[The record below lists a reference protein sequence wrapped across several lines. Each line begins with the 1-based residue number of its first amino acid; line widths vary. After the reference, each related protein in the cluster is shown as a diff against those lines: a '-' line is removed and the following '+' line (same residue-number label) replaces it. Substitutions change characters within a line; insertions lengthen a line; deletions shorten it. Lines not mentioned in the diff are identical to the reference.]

1 MCQNFELNGVSMEQ
15 QASLLKALLQRPQ
28 EYLVGLG
35 VVVILAVMVMP
46 IPAFMLDIFLSF
58 SITFALIILLVSI
71 FMRGPLDFSVFPSL
85 LLIVTLIR
93 LSLNVASTRIIL
105 LHGSEGTSAAGQV
118 IESFGSFVVGGNFI
132 VGTVVFIILVMI
144 NFIVITKGSVRTSEV
159 AARFTLDSIPG
170 KQMSIDA
177 DLNAGLIN
185 DKEARDRR
193 QSLEQEANF
202 YGSMDGAIRFVRGDA
217 IAGIL
222 ITIVNILGGF
232 GIGVFQ
238 QDMGV
243 GEAAQ
248 VYTLLTI
255 GDGLVSQLPALVVST
270 AAGLVV
276 TRATADKNLPKQ
288 LIGQLLNQ
296 PYAFLIASA
305 ILFFFG
311 LIPGLPHFPF
321 LLMSVIAGMIGFNE
335 LKDTSK
341 KSLIENRKKADDAK
355 APTPERVE
363 SILPLDI
370 MELEVGYE
378 LIPLVDADSN
388 GELLDRIKS
397 VRRQFALE
405 MGFIVP
411 PLHIRDN
418 LQLKSSEYGILI
430 KGVEVSRGSIM
441 IGRLLAMNPGTIEKE
456 IDGIQTTEPTFGLPA
471 VWITTS
477 DKQKAQMAGY
487 TVVDP
492 ATVVTT
498 HIKETIKRHAS
509 ELLGRQET
517 QSLIDKFKESN
528 PKVIEELIPDV
539 LSLGKIQKVLQNLL
553 KEHVS
558 IRDLRT
564 ILEQLADYGPSTQ
577 DTDVLTEYVRQAMA
591 RPITKQFQSADGS
604 LSVMTLDRQVEELIQ
619 KSIQRTEVSSF
630 LALEPTIA
638 EKLLVELQ
646 GAVEAISPQMETS
659 PVLLAS
665 PGIRHHLR
673 KFLER
678 FIPDL
683 AVLSHS
689 EIIPS
694 VQIKTLKVVD
704 LDAN

>member
-1 MCQNFELNGVSMEQ
+1 M
-15 QASLLKALLQRPQ
+15 
-28 EYLVGLG
+28 
-35 VVVILAVMVMP
+35 
-46 IPAFMLDIFLSF
+46 
-58 SITFALIILLVSI
+58 
-71 FMRGPLDFSVFPSL
+71 
-85 LLIVTLIR
+85 
-93 LSLNVASTRIIL
+93 NVASTRIIL
-105 LHGSEGTSAAGQV
+105 LHGSEGTSAAGKV

-193 QSLEQEANF
+193 QALEQEASF

-222 ITIVNILGGF
+222 ITIVNIIGGF

-238 QDMGV
+238 KDMGI

-288 LIGQLLNQ
+288 LISQLLNQ
-296 PYAFLIASA
+296 PYAFLIASG

-311 LIPGLPHFPF
+311 LIPGLPTFPF
-321 LLMSVIAGMIGFNE
+321 FLMSIIAGIIGFNE
-335 LKDTSK
+335 FKDTTK
-341 KSLIENRKKADDAK
+341 KSLIENRKKAEDAK

-441 IGRLLAMNPGTIEKE
+441 TGRLLAMNPGTIEKE

-517 QSLIDKFKESN
+517 QSLVDKFKESN

-564 ILEQLADYGPSTQ
+564 ILEQLADYAPSTQ

-604 LSVMTLDRQVEELIQ
+604 LSVMTLDRQVEEIIQ
-619 KSIQRTEVSSF
+619 KSIQRTEVNSF

-646 GAVEAISPQMETS
+646 GAVEAMSPQMETS

-694 VQIKTLKVVD
+694 VQIKTLKVVN
-704 LDAN
+704 LNAN

>member
-1 MCQNFELNGVSMEQ
+1 MEVS
-15 QASLLKALLQRPQ
+15 
-28 EYLVGLG
+28 
-35 VVVILAVMVMP
+35 
-46 IPAFMLDIFLSF
+46 
-58 SITFALIILLVSI
+58 
-71 FMRGPLDFSVFPSL
+71 
-85 LLIVTLIR
+85 
-93 LSLNVASTRIIL
+93 
-105 LHGSEGTSAAGQV
+105 
-118 IESFGSFVVGGNFI
+118 
-132 VGTVVFIILVMI
+132 
-144 NFIVITKGSVRTSEV
+144 
-159 AARFTLDSIPG
+159 
-170 KQMSIDA
+170 
-177 DLNAGLIN
+177 
-185 DKEARDRR
+185 
-193 QSLEQEANF
+193 
-202 YGSMDGAIRFVRGDA
+202 
-217 IAGIL
+217 
-222 ITIVNILGGF
+222 
-232 GIGVFQ
+232 
-238 QDMGV
+238 
-243 GEAAQ
+243 EAAQ

-276 TRATADKNLPKQ
+276 TRAATDKNLPHQ
-288 LIGQLLNQ
+288 LISQLVNQ
-296 PYAFLIASA
+296 PHAFLIASA

-311 LIPGLPHFPF
+311 MIPGLPHFPF
-321 LLMSVIAGMIGFNE
+321 FLMSIIAGTIGFNKF
-335 LKDTSK
+335 KDTSK
-341 KSLIENRKKADDAK
+341 QALIDSRKKEEDAK

-441 IGRLLAMNPGTIEKE
+441 TGRLLAMNPGTIEKE

-492 ATVVTT
+492 STVITT

-517 QSLIDKFKESN
+517 QALIDKFKESN

-539 LSLGKIQKVLQNLL
+539 LSLGKVQKVLQNLL
-553 KEHVS
+553 KEQIS

-577 DTDVLTEYVRQAMA
+577 DTDILTEYVRQAMA

-604 LSVMTLDRQVEELIQ
+604 LSVVTLDRGVEELIQ
-619 KSIQRTEVSSF
+619 SSIQRTDVASF
-630 LALEPTIA
+630 LALEPTVA
-638 EKLLVELQ
+638 EKLLVKLQ
-646 GAVEAISPQMETS
+646 EAVEAMSPQIETS

-673 KFLER
+673 KFVER

-704 LDAN
+704 LNAN

>member
-1 MCQNFELNGVSMEQ
+1 VFMEQ
-15 QASLLKALLQRPQ
+15 QASLLKSLIKRPQ
-28 EYLVGLG
+28 EYLVGFG
-35 VVVILAVMVMP
+35 VVMVLAVMVMP
-46 IPAFMLDIFLSF
+46 IPPFLLDLLLSF
-58 SITFALIILLVSI
+58 SITFALIILLVSV

-118 IESFGSFVVGGNFI
+118 IESFGSFVVGGNFV
-132 VGTVVFIILVMI
+132 VGTVIFIILVMI

-159 AARFTLDSIPG
+159 AARFTLDAIPG

-185 DKEARDRR
+185 EKEARNRR
-193 QSLEQEANF
+193 QMLEQEADF

-222 ITIVNILGGF
+222 ITVINILGGF

-276 TRATADKNLPKQ
+276 TRAVADKNLPELLISQ
-288 LIGQLLNQ
+288 LVNQ
-296 PYAFLIASA
+296 PYAFIIASLV
-305 ILFFFG
+305 LFFFG
-311 LIPGLPHFPF
+311 MIPGLPHFPF
-321 LLMSVIAGMIGFNE
+321 FVMSIFAGIIGFNKF
-335 LKDTSK
+335 KDTNK
-341 KSLIENRKKADDAK
+341 KALIENRKKEDEAK

-405 MGFIVP
+405 LGFIVP

-418 LQLKSSEYGILI
+418 LQLKSNEYGILI

-441 IGRLLAMNPGTIEKE
+441 TGRLLAMNPGTIEKE
-456 IDGIQTTEPTFGLPA
+456 IDGIQTKEPTFGLPA
-471 VWITTS
+471 VWISTS

-487 TVVDP
+487 TVVDSS
-492 ATVVTT
+492 TVVTT

-539 LSLGKIQKVLQNLL
+539 LSLGKVQKVLQNLL
-553 KEHVS
+553 KEQIS

-564 ILEQLADYGPSTQ
+564 ILEQLADYGPTTK
-577 DTDVLTEYVRQAMA
+577 DTDILTEYVRQALA

-604 LSVMTLDRQVEELIQ
+604 LSVMTLNREIEELIHS
-619 KSIQRTEVSSF
+619 SIQKTELASF
-630 LALEPTIA
+630 LSLEPTVA
-638 EKLLVELQ
+638 EKLLLKLQ
-646 GAVEAISPQMETS
+646 EAVESMTPQMETS

-673 KFLER
+673 KFVER

-704 LDAN
+704 LNAN

>member
-1 MCQNFELNGVSMEQ
+1 MEQ
-15 QASLLKALLQRPQ
+15 QATLWKSLLQRPQ
-28 EYLVGLG
+28 EYVIGLG

-46 IPAFMLDIFLSF
+46 IPPFMLDLLLSF
-58 SITFALIILLVSI
+58 SITFSLIILLVSI
-71 FMRGPLDFSVFPSL
+71 FMQGPLDFSVFPSL

-105 LHGSEGTSAAGQV
+105 LNGGEGVSAAGDV
-118 IESFGSFVVGGNFI
+118 IESFGSFVVGGNFV
-132 VGTVVFIILVMI
+132 VGTVIFIILVMI

-159 AARFTLDSIPG
+159 AARFTLDAIPG

-185 DKEARDRR
+185 DREARNRR
-193 QSLEQEANF
+193 QNLEQEANF

-222 ITIVNILGGF
+222 ITLVNILGGF
-232 GIGVFQ
+232 GIGIFQ
-238 QDMGV
+238 QDMDIS
-243 GEAAQ
+243 EAAQ

-255 GDGLVSQLPALVVST
+255 GDGLVSQLPALIVST

-276 TRATADKNLPKQ
+276 TRATADQSLPKQ
-288 LIGQLLNQ
+288 LISQLINQ
-296 PYAFLIASA
+296 PYAFLIASS
-305 ILFFFG
+305 ILFIFG

-321 LLMSVIAGMIGFNE
+321 FLMSIIAGVIGFNKF
-335 LKDTSK
+335 KDTNK
-341 KSLIENRKKADDAK
+341 KVQIENRKKEDDAK
-355 APTPERVE
+355 APAPEHVE

-388 GELLDRIKS
+388 GELLERIKS

-418 LQLKSSEYGILI
+418 LQLKSNEYGILI

-441 IGRLLAMNPGTIEKE
+441 ADRLLAMNPGTIEKE
-456 IDGIQTTEPTFGLPA
+456 IDGIQTKEPTFGLPA
-471 VWITTS
+471 VWILAS

-492 ATVVTT
+492 STVVTT

-517 QSLIDKFKESN
+517 QALVDKFKESN

-539 LSLGKIQKVLQNLL
+539 LSLGKVQKVLQNLL
-553 KEHVS
+553 KEHIS

-564 ILEQLADYGPSTQ
+564 ILEQLADYGLTTK
-577 DTDVLTEYVRQAMA
+577 DTDLLTEYVRQSLA

-604 LSVMTLDRQVEELIQ
+604 LSVMTLNREIEELIHG
-619 KSIQRTEVSSF
+619 SIQKTELTSF
-630 LALEPTIA
+630 LALEPTLA
-638 EKLLVELQ
+638 EKLLLKLQ
-646 GAVEAISPQMETS
+646 EAVEAMTPQMETS

-673 KFLER
+673 KLVER
-678 FIPDL
+678 FLPDL

-704 LDAN
+704 LNAN

>member
-1 MCQNFELNGVSMEQ
+1 MFMEQ
-15 QASLLKALLQRPQ
+15 QASLLKSLIQRPQ
-28 EYLVGLG
+28 EYLVGFG

-46 IPAFMLDIFLSF
+46 IPPLMLDLLLSF

-118 IESFGSFVVGGNFI
+118 IESFGSFVVGGNFV
-132 VGTVVFIILVMI
+132 VGTVIFIILVMI

-159 AARFTLDSIPG
+159 AARFTLDAIPG

-185 DKEARDRR
+185 EKEARNRR
-193 QSLEQEANF
+193 QMLEQEADF

-222 ITIVNILGGF
+222 ITVINILGGF

-276 TRATADKNLPKQ
+276 TRAVADKNLPELLISQ
-288 LIGQLLNQ
+288 LVNQ
-296 PYAFLIASA
+296 PYAFIIASLV
-305 ILFFFG
+305 LFFFG
-311 LIPGLPHFPF
+311 MIPGLPHFPF
-321 LLMSVIAGMIGFNE
+321 FVMSIFAGIIGFNKF
-335 LKDTSK
+335 KDTNK
-341 KSLIENRKKADDAK
+341 KALIENRKKEDEAK

-405 MGFIVP
+405 LGFIVP

-418 LQLKSSEYGILI
+418 LQLKSNEYGILI

-441 IGRLLAMNPGTIEKE
+441 TGRLLAMNPGTIEKE
-456 IDGIQTTEPTFGLPA
+456 IDGIQTKEPTFGLPA
-471 VWITTS
+471 VWISTS

-487 TVVDP
+487 TVVDSS
-492 ATVVTT
+492 TVVTT

-539 LSLGKIQKVLQNLL
+539 LSLGKVQKVLQNLL
-553 KEHVS
+553 KEQIS

-564 ILEQLADYGPSTQ
+564 ILEQLADYGPTTK
-577 DTDVLTEYVRQAMA
+577 DTDILTEYVRQALA

-604 LSVMTLDRQVEELIQ
+604 LSVMTLNREIEELIHS
-619 KSIQRTEVSSF
+619 SIQKTELASF
-630 LALEPTIA
+630 LSLEPTVA
-638 EKLLVELQ
+638 EKLLLKLQ
-646 GAVEAISPQMETS
+646 EAVESITPQMETS

-673 KFLER
+673 KFVER

-704 LDAN
+704 LNAN

>member
-1 MCQNFELNGVSMEQ
+1 MEQ
-15 QASLLKALLQRPQ
+15 QASLLKSLVQRPQ
-28 EYLVGLG
+28 ECLVGLG
-35 VVVILAVMVMP
+35 VVAVLAVMVMP
-46 IPAFMLDIFLSF
+46 IPPFLLDLFLSF
-58 SITFALIILLVSI
+58 SITFALIILLVSV

-118 IESFGSFVVGGNFI
+118 IESFGSFVVGGNFV
-132 VGTVVFIILVMI
+132 VGAVIFIILVMI

-159 AARFTLDSIPG
+159 AARFTLDAIPG

-185 DKEARDRR
+185 ENQARNRR
-193 QSLEQEANF
+193 QTLEQEADF

-222 ITIVNILGGF
+222 ITVVNILGGF

-238 QDMGV
+238 QDMEI

-276 TRATADKNLPKQ
+276 TRAATDKNLPNQ
-288 LIGQLLNQ
+288 LISQLLNQ

-311 LIPGLPHFPF
+311 IIPGLPHFPF
-321 LLMSVIAGMIGFNE
+321 FLMSIIAGTIGFNKF
-335 LKDTSK
+335 KDTSK
-341 KSLIENRKKADDAK
+341 KALIDSRKKEEDAK

-441 IGRLLAMNPGTIEKE
+441 TGRLLAMNPGTIEKE

-492 ATVVTT
+492 STVITT

-517 QSLIDKFKESN
+517 QALIDKFKESN

-539 LSLGKIQKVLQNLL
+539 LSLGKVQKVLQNLL
-553 KEHVS
+553 KEQIS

-564 ILEQLADYGPSTQ
+564 ILEQLADYGPSSK
-577 DTDVLTEYVRQAMA
+577 DTDILTEYVRQAMA

-604 LSVMTLDRQVEELIQ
+604 LSVMTLDRGVEELIQ
-619 KSIQRTEVSSF
+619 SSIQRTEVASF
-630 LALEPTIA
+630 LALEPTVA
-638 EKLLVELQ
+638 EKLLVKLQ
-646 GAVEAISPQMETS
+646 EAVEAISPQIETS

-673 KFLER
+673 KFVER

-704 LDAN
+704 LNAN

>member
-1 MCQNFELNGVSMEQ
+1 MPMEQ
-15 QASLLKALLQRPQ
+15 QASLLKSLIKRPQ
-28 EYLVGLG
+28 EYLVGFG
-35 VVVILAVMVMP
+35 VVMVLAVMVMP
-46 IPAFMLDIFLSF
+46 IPPFLLDLLLSF
-58 SITFALIILLVSI
+58 SITFALIILLVSV

-118 IESFGSFVVGGNFI
+118 IESFGSFVVGGNFV
-132 VGTVVFIILVMI
+132 VGTVIFIILVMI

-159 AARFTLDSIPG
+159 AARFTLDAIPG

-185 DKEARDRR
+185 EKEARNRR
-193 QSLEQEANF
+193 QMLEQEADF

-222 ITIVNILGGF
+222 ITFINILGGF

-276 TRATADKNLPKQ
+276 TRAVADKNLPEQ
-288 LIGQLLNQ
+288 LISQLLNQ
-296 PYAFLIASA
+296 PYAFIIASL

-311 LIPGLPHFPF
+311 MIPGLPHFPF
-321 LLMSVIAGMIGFNE
+321 FVMSILAGTIGFNKF
-335 LKDTSK
+335 KDTNK
-341 KSLIENRKKADDAK
+341 KALIENRKKEDEAK

-378 LIPLVDADSN
+378 LIPLVDADNN

-418 LQLKSSEYGILI
+418 LQLKSNEYGILI

-441 IGRLLAMNPGTIEKE
+441 AGRLLAMNPGTIEKE
-456 IDGIQTTEPTFGLPA
+456 IDGIQTKEPTFGLPA
-471 VWITTS
+471 VWISTS

-487 TVVDP
+487 TVVDSS
-492 ATVVTT
+492 TVVTT

-539 LSLGKIQKVLQNLL
+539 LSLGKVQKVLQNLL
-553 KEHVS
+553 KEQIS

-564 ILEQLADYGPSTQ
+564 ILEQLADYGPTTK
-577 DTDVLTEYVRQAMA
+577 DTDILTEYVRQALA
-591 RPITKQFQSADGS
+591 RPITKQFQSTDGS
-604 LSVMTLDRQVEELIQ
+604 LSVMTLNREVEELIQ
-619 KSIQRTEVSSF
+619 SSIQKTELASF
-630 LALEPTIA
+630 LALEPTVA
-638 EKLLVELQ
+638 EKLLIKLQ
-646 GAVEAISPQMETS
+646 EAVETITPQMETS

-673 KFLER
+673 KFVER

-704 LDAN
+704 LNAN

>member
-1 MCQNFELNGVSMEQ
+1 MAQ
-15 QASLLKALLQRPQ
+15 QASLLKALAKRPQ
-28 EYLVGLG
+28 EYLIGIG
-35 VVVILAVMVMP
+35 VITILAVMVMP
-46 IPAFMLDIFLSF
+46 IPPFMLDLLLSF

-71 FMRGPLDFSVFPSL
+71 FMMGPLDFSVFPSL
-85 LLIVTLIR
+85 LLVVTLIR

-118 IESFGSFVVGGNFI
+118 IESFGSFVVGGNFV
-132 VGTVVFIILVMI
+132 VGTVIFIILVMI

-177 DLNAGLIN
+177 DLNAGII
-185 DKEARDRR
+185 DEKEARNRR
-193 QSLEQEANF
+193 QTLEREADF

-232 GIGVFQ
+232 SIGVFQ
-238 QDMGV
+238 QDMQV

-276 TRATADKNLPKQ
+276 TRTVSDKNLPQ
-288 LIGQLLNQ
+288 ELIGQLLNQ
-296 PYAFLIASA
+296 PYAFIITSTV
-305 ILFFFG
+305 LFFFG

-321 LLMSVIAGMIGFNE
+321 LVMSILAGTIGFNKF
-335 LKDTSK
+335 KDTSK
-341 KSLIENRKKADDAK
+341 KALIETRKREEQAK
-355 APTPERVE
+355 TPIPERVE

-378 LIPLVDADSN
+378 LIPLVDADRN

-430 KGVEVSRGSIM
+430 KGVEVASGSIM
-441 IGRLLAMNPGTIEKE
+441 IGRLLAMNPGTTEKE
-456 IDGIQTTEPTFGLPA
+456 IEGIQTKEPTFDLPA
-471 VWITTS
+471 VWIPTS
-477 DKQKAQMAGY
+477 GKQEAQMAGY

-492 ATVVTT
+492 STVITT

-517 QSLIDKFKESN
+517 QALIDKFKESN

-539 LSLGKIQKVLQNLL
+539 LSLGKVQKVLQNLL
-553 KEHVS
+553 KERVS

-564 ILEQLADYGPSTQ
+564 ILEQLADYGPTTQ
-577 DTDVLTEYVRQAMA
+577 DTDILTEYVRQAMA
-591 RPITKQFQSADGS
+591 RPITKQFQSEDGS
-604 LSVMTLDRQVEELIQ
+604 LSVMTLDREIEELIHS
-619 KSIQRTEVSSF
+619 SIQKTEITSF
-630 LALEPTIA
+630 LALEPTVA
-638 EKLLVELQ
+638 EKLLVKLQ
-646 GAVEAISPQMETS
+646 EAVEAMTPKLETS

-673 KFLER
+673 KFVER
-678 FIPDL
+678 FLPDL

-689 EIIPS
+689 EITPS
-694 VQIKTLKVVD
+694 VQIKTLEVVE
-704 LDAN
+704 LNAN

>member
-1 MCQNFELNGVSMEQ
+1 MDQ
-15 QASLLKALLQRPQ
+15 QASVLKSLLQRPQ
-28 EYLVGLG
+28 EYAVGLG
-35 VVVILAVMVMP
+35 VIVILAVMVMP
-46 IPAFMLDIFLSF
+46 IPPFLLDLLLSF

-71 FMRGPLDFSVFPSL
+71 FMQGPLDFSVFPSL

-105 LHGSEGTSAAGQV
+105 LHGDEGVSAAGDV
-118 IESFGSFVVGGNFI
+118 IESFGSFVVGGNFV
-132 VGTVVFIILVMI
+132 VGAVIFIILVMI

-159 AARFTLDSIPG
+159 AARFTLDAIPG

-185 DKEARDRR
+185 DKEARKRR
-193 QSLEQEANF
+193 QNLEQEANF

-232 GIGVFQ
+232 CIGIFQ
-238 QDMGV
+238 QDMDI

-276 TRATADKNLPKQ
+276 TRATADQNLPKQ
-288 LIGQLLNQ
+288 LISQLLNQ

-305 ILFFFG
+305 ILFIFG
-311 LIPGLPHFPF
+311 MIPGLPHFPF
-321 LLMSVIAGMIGFNE
+321 FLMSIIAGTIGFNKF
-335 LKDTSK
+335 KDTNK
-341 KSLIENRKKADDAK
+341 KALIENRKKEDDAK
-355 APTPERVE
+355 APAPEHVE

-418 LQLKSSEYGILI
+418 LQLKSNEYGILI

-441 IGRLLAMNPGTIEKE
+441 ADRLLAMNPGTIEKE
-456 IDGIQTTEPTFGLPA
+456 IDGIQTKEPTFGLPA
-471 VWITTS
+471 VWILAS

-492 ATVVTT
+492 STVVTT

-517 QSLIDKFKESN
+517 QALVDKFKESN

-539 LSLGKIQKVLQNLL
+539 LSLGKVQKVLQNLL
-553 KEHVS
+553 KEHIS

-564 ILEQLADYGPSTQ
+564 ILEQLADYGLTTK
-577 DTDVLTEYVRQAMA
+577 DTDILTEYVRQSLA

-604 LSVMTLDRQVEELIQ
+604 LSVMTLNREIEELIHS
-619 KSIQRTEVSSF
+619 SIQKTELTSF
-630 LALEPTIA
+630 LALEPTVA
-638 EKLLVELQ
+638 EKLLLKLQ
-646 GAVEAISPQMETS
+646 EAVEAMTPQMETS

-673 KFLER
+673 KLVER
-678 FIPDL
+678 FLPDL

-704 LDAN
+704 LNAN

>member
-1 MCQNFELNGVSMEQ
+1 MYMEQ
-15 QASLLKALLQRPQ
+15 QASLLKSLIQRPQ

-35 VVVILAVMVMP
+35 VVTVLAVMVMP
-46 IPAFMLDIFLSF
+46 IPPFLLDLFLSF

-105 LHGSEGTSAAGQV
+105 LHGSEGTGAAGQV
-118 IESFGSFVVGGNFI
+118 IESFGSFVVGGNFV
-132 VGTVVFIILVMI
+132 VGAVIFIILVMI

-159 AARFTLDSIPG
+159 AARFTLDAIPG

-185 DKEARDRR
+185 ENQARNRR
-193 QSLEQEANF
+193 QTLEQEADF

-222 ITIVNILGGF
+222 ITVVNILGGF

-238 QDMGV
+238 QDMEV
-243 GEAAQ
+243 SEAAQ

-276 TRATADKNLPKQ
+276 TRATSDKNLPHQ
-288 LIGQLLNQ
+288 LISQLVNQ
-296 PYAFLIASA
+296 PHAFLIASA

-311 LIPGLPHFPF
+311 MIPGLPHFPF
-321 LLMSVIAGMIGFNE
+321 FLMSIIAGTIGFNKF
-335 LKDTSK
+335 KDTSK
-341 KSLIENRKKADDAK
+341 KALIDSRKKEEDAK

-492 ATVVTT
+492 STVITT

-517 QSLIDKFKESN
+517 QALIDKFKESN

-539 LSLGKIQKVLQNLL
+539 LSLGKVQKVLQNLL
-553 KEHVS
+553 KEQVS

-564 ILEQLADYGPSTQ
+564 ILEQLADYGPSSK
-577 DTDVLTEYVRQAMA
+577 DTDILTEYVRQAMA

-604 LSVMTLDRQVEELIQ
+604 LSVVTLDRGVEELIQ
-619 KSIQRTEVSSF
+619 SSIQRTEVASF
-630 LALEPTIA
+630 LALEPTVA
-638 EKLLVELQ
+638 EKLLVKLQ
-646 GAVEAISPQMETS
+646 EAVEAMSPQIETS

-673 KFLER
+673 KFVER

-689 EIIPS
+689 EITPS

-704 LDAN
+704 LNAN

>member
-1 MCQNFELNGVSMEQ
+1 
-15 QASLLKALLQRPQ
+15 
-28 EYLVGLG
+28 
-35 VVVILAVMVMP
+35 
-46 IPAFMLDIFLSF
+46 
-58 SITFALIILLVSI
+58 
-71 FMRGPLDFSVFPSL
+71 
-85 LLIVTLIR
+85 
-93 LSLNVASTRIIL
+93 
-105 LHGSEGTSAAGQV
+105 
-118 IESFGSFVVGGNFI
+118 
-132 VGTVVFIILVMI
+132 
-144 NFIVITKGSVRTSEV
+144 V
-159 AARFTLDSIPG
+159 AARFTLDAIPG

-185 DKEARDRR
+185 ENQARNRR
-193 QSLEQEANF
+193 QMLEQEADF

-222 ITIVNILGGF
+222 ITVVNILGGF

-238 QDMGV
+238 QDMEI

-276 TRATADKNLPKQ
+276 TRAATDKNLPHQ
-288 LIGQLLNQ
+288 LISQLVNQ
-296 PYAFLIASA
+296 PHAFLIASA

-311 LIPGLPHFPF
+311 MIPGLPHFPF
-321 LLMSVIAGMIGFNE
+321 FLMSIIAGTIGFNKF
-335 LKDTSK
+335 KDTSK
-341 KSLIENRKKADDAK
+341 KALIDSRKKEEDAK

-441 IGRLLAMNPGTIEKE
+441 TGRLLAMNPGTIEKE

-492 ATVVTT
+492 STVITT

-517 QSLIDKFKESN
+517 QALIDKFKESN

-539 LSLGKIQKVLQNLL
+539 LSLGKVQKVLQNLL
-553 KEHVS
+553 KEQIS

-564 ILEQLADYGPSTQ
+564 ILEQLADYGPSSK
-577 DTDVLTEYVRQAMA
+577 DTDILTEYVRQAMA

-604 LSVMTLDRQVEELIQ
+604 LSVVTLDRGVEELIQ
-619 KSIQRTEVSSF
+619 SSIQRTEVASF
-630 LALEPTIA
+630 LALEPTVA
-638 EKLLVELQ
+638 EKLLVKLQ
-646 GAVEAISPQMETS
+646 EAVEAISPQIETS

-673 KFLER
+673 KFVER

-689 EIIPS
+689 EITPS

-704 LDAN
+704 LNAN

>member
-1 MCQNFELNGVSMEQ
+1 MDQ
-15 QASLLKALLQRPQ
+15 QASVLKSLLKRPQ
-28 EYLVGLG
+28 EYAVGLG
-35 VVVILAVMVMP
+35 VIVILAVMVMP
-46 IPAFMLDIFLSF
+46 IPPFLLDLLLSF

-71 FMRGPLDFSVFPSL
+71 FMQGPLDFSVFPSL

-105 LHGSEGTSAAGQV
+105 LHGDEGISAAGDV
-118 IESFGSFVVGGNFI
+118 IESFGSFVVGGNFV
-132 VGTVVFIILVMI
+132 VGAVIFIILVMI

-159 AARFTLDSIPG
+159 AARFTLDAIPG

-185 DKEARDRR
+185 DREARKRR
-193 QSLEQEANF
+193 QNLEQEANF

-232 GIGVFQ
+232 CIGIFQ
-238 QDMGV
+238 QDMDI

-248 VYTLLTI
+248 IYTLLTI

-276 TRATADKNLPKQ
+276 TRATADQNLPKQ
-288 LIGQLLNQ
+288 LISQLLNQ
-296 PYAFLIASA
+296 PYAFLIASS
-305 ILFFFG
+305 ILFVFG
-311 LIPGLPHFPF
+311 MIPGLPHFPF
-321 LLMSVIAGMIGFNE
+321 FLMSIIAGTIGFNKF
-335 LKDTSK
+335 KDTNK
-341 KSLIENRKKADDAK
+341 KSLIENRKKEDDAK
-355 APTPERVE
+355 APAPEHVE

-418 LQLKSSEYGILI
+418 LQLKSNEYGILI

-441 IGRLLAMNPGTIEKE
+441 ADRLLAMNPGTIEKE
-456 IDGIQTTEPTFGLPA
+456 IDGIQTKEPTFGLPA
-471 VWITTS
+471 VWILAS

-492 ATVVTT
+492 STVVTT

-517 QSLIDKFKESN
+517 QALVDKFKESN

-539 LSLGKIQKVLQNLL
+539 LSLGKVQKVLQNLL
-553 KEHVS
+553 KEHIS

-564 ILEQLADYGPSTQ
+564 ILEQLADYGLTTK
-577 DTDVLTEYVRQAMA
+577 DTDILTEYVRQSLA

-604 LSVMTLDRQVEELIQ
+604 LSVMTLNREIEELVHSSIQ
-619 KSIQRTEVSSF
+619 KTELTSF
-630 LALEPTIA
+630 LALEPTVA
-638 EKLLVELQ
+638 EKLLLKLQ
-646 GAVEAISPQMETS
+646 EAVEAMTPQMETS

-673 KFLER
+673 KLVER
-678 FIPDL
+678 FLPDL

-704 LDAN
+704 LNAN

>member
-1 MCQNFELNGVSMEQ
+1 MDQ
-15 QASLLKALLQRPQ
+15 QASVLKSLLKRPQ
-28 EYLVGLG
+28 EYAVGLG
-35 VVVILAVMVMP
+35 VIVILAVMVMP
-46 IPAFMLDIFLSF
+46 IPPFLLDLLLSF

-71 FMRGPLDFSVFPSL
+71 FMQGPLDFSVFPSL

-105 LHGSEGTSAAGQV
+105 LHGDEGISAAGDV
-118 IESFGSFVVGGNFI
+118 IESFGSFVVGGNFV
-132 VGTVVFIILVMI
+132 VGAVIFIILVMI

-159 AARFTLDSIPG
+159 AARFTLDAIPG

-185 DKEARDRR
+185 DREARKRR
-193 QSLEQEANF
+193 QNLEQEANF

-232 GIGVFQ
+232 CIGIFQ
-238 QDMGV
+238 QDMDI

-248 VYTLLTI
+248 IYTLLTI

-276 TRATADKNLPKQ
+276 TRATADQNLPKQ
-288 LIGQLLNQ
+288 LISQLLNQ
-296 PYAFLIASA
+296 PYAFLIASS
-305 ILFFFG
+305 ILFVFG
-311 LIPGLPHFPF
+311 MIPGLPHFPF
-321 LLMSVIAGMIGFNE
+321 FLMSIIAGTIGFNKF
-335 LKDTSK
+335 KDTNK
-341 KSLIENRKKADDAK
+341 KALIENRKKEDDAK
-355 APTPERVE
+355 APAPEHVE

-418 LQLKSSEYGILI
+418 LQLKSNEYGILI

-441 IGRLLAMNPGTIEKE
+441 ADRLLAMNPGTIEKE
-456 IDGIQTTEPTFGLPA
+456 IDGIQTKEPTFGLPA
-471 VWITTS
+471 VWILAS

-492 ATVVTT
+492 STVVTT

-517 QSLIDKFKESN
+517 QALVDKFKESN

-539 LSLGKIQKVLQNLL
+539 LSLGKVQKVLQNLL
-553 KEHVS
+553 KEHIS

-564 ILEQLADYGPSTQ
+564 ILEQLADYGLTTK
-577 DTDVLTEYVRQAMA
+577 DTDILTEYVRQSLA

-604 LSVMTLDRQVEELIQ
+604 LSVMTLNREIEELIHS
-619 KSIQRTEVSSF
+619 SIQKTELTSF
-630 LALEPTIA
+630 LALEPTVA
-638 EKLLVELQ
+638 EKLLLKLQ
-646 GAVEAISPQMETS
+646 EAVEAMTPQMETS

-673 KFLER
+673 KLVER
-678 FIPDL
+678 FLPDL

-704 LDAN
+704 LNAN

>member
-1 MCQNFELNGVSMEQ
+1 
-15 QASLLKALLQRPQ
+15 
-28 EYLVGLG
+28 
-35 VVVILAVMVMP
+35 I
-46 IPAFMLDIFLSF
+46 
-58 SITFALIILLVSI
+58 
-71 FMRGPLDFSVFPSL
+71 
-85 LLIVTLIR
+85 
-93 LSLNVASTRIIL
+93 
-105 LHGSEGTSAAGQV
+105 
-118 IESFGSFVVGGNFI
+118 VVGAVI
-132 VGTVVFIILVMI
+132 FIILVMI

-159 AARFTLDSIPG
+159 AARFTLDAIPG

-185 DKEARDRR
+185 ENQARNRR
-193 QSLEQEANF
+193 QMLEQEADF

-222 ITIVNILGGF
+222 ITVVNILGGF

-238 QDMGV
+238 QDMEI

-276 TRATADKNLPKQ
+276 TRAATDKNLPHQ
-288 LIGQLLNQ
+288 LISQLVNQ
-296 PYAFLIASA
+296 PHAFLIASA

-311 LIPGLPHFPF
+311 MIPGLPHFPF
-321 LLMSVIAGMIGFNE
+321 FLMSIIAGTIGFNKF
-335 LKDTSK
+335 KDTSK
-341 KSLIENRKKADDAK
+341 KALIDSRKKEEDAK

-441 IGRLLAMNPGTIEKE
+441 TGRLLAMNPGTIEKE

-492 ATVVTT
+492 STVITT

-517 QSLIDKFKESN
+517 QALIDKFKESN

-539 LSLGKIQKVLQNLL
+539 LSLGKVQKVLQNLL
-553 KEHVS
+553 KEQIS

-564 ILEQLADYGPSTQ
+564 ILEQLADYGPSSK
-577 DTDVLTEYVRQAMA
+577 DTDILTEYVRQAMA

-604 LSVMTLDRQVEELIQ
+604 LSVVTLDRGVEELIQ
-619 KSIQRTEVSSF
+619 SSIQRTEVASF
-630 LALEPTIA
+630 LALEPTVA
-638 EKLLVELQ
+638 EKLLVKLQ
-646 GAVEAISPQMETS
+646 EAVEAMSPQIETS

-673 KFLER
+673 KFVER

-689 EIIPS
+689 EITPS

-704 LDAN
+704 LNAN

>member
-1 MCQNFELNGVSMEQ
+1 MYMEQ
-15 QASLLKALLQRPQ
+15 QASLLKSLIQRPQ

-35 VVVILAVMVMP
+35 VVTVLAVMVMP
-46 IPAFMLDIFLSF
+46 IPPFLLDLFLSF

-85 LLIVTLIR
+85 LLIITLIR

-105 LHGSEGTSAAGQV
+105 LHGSEGTGAAGQV
-118 IESFGSFVVGGNFI
+118 IESFGSFVVGGNFV
-132 VGTVVFIILVMI
+132 VGAVIFIILVMI

-159 AARFTLDSIPG
+159 AARFTLDAIPG

-185 DKEARDRR
+185 ENQARNRR
-193 QSLEQEANF
+193 QILEQEADF

-222 ITIVNILGGF
+222 ITVVNILGGF

-238 QDMGV
+238 QDMEI

-276 TRATADKNLPKQ
+276 TRAATDKNLPNQ
-288 LIGQLLNQ
+288 LISQLLNQ

-311 LIPGLPHFPF
+311 IIPGLPHFPF
-321 LLMSVIAGMIGFNE
+321 FLMSIIAGTIGFNKF
-335 LKDTSK
+335 KDTSK
-341 KSLIENRKKADDAK
+341 KALIDSRKKEEDAK

-441 IGRLLAMNPGTIEKE
+441 TGRLLAMNPGTIEKE

-492 ATVVTT
+492 STVITT

-517 QSLIDKFKESN
+517 QALIDKFKESN

-539 LSLGKIQKVLQNLL
+539 LSLGKVQKVLQNLL
-553 KEHVS
+553 KEQIS

-564 ILEQLADYGPSTQ
+564 ILEQLADYGPSSK
-577 DTDVLTEYVRQAMA
+577 DTDILTEYVRQAMA

-604 LSVMTLDRQVEELIQ
+604 LSVVTLDRGVEELIQ
-619 KSIQRTEVSSF
+619 SSIQRTEVASF
-630 LALEPTIA
+630 LALEPTVA
-638 EKLLVELQ
+638 EKLLVKLQ
-646 GAVEAISPQMETS
+646 EAVEAMSPQIETS

-673 KFLER
+673 KFIER

-704 LDAN
+704 LNAN